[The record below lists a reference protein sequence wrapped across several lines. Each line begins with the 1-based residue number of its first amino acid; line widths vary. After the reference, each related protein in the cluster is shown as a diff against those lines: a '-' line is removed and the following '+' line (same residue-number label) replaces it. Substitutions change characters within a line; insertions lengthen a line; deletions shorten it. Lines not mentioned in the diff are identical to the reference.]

1 MTTYCND
8 CEQMVPT
15 DAVHSCFP
23 ASQLRAVQ
31 DARAAVVDA
40 ARVFDALVNDHGWSR
55 GAGLDGVVTL
65 STGSPRTL
73 ATAITELMEA
83 VRSLDAA
90 EGGRG

>member
-1 MTTYCND
+1 MT
-8 CEQMVPT
+8 EP
-15 DAVHSCFP
+15 
-23 ASQLRAVQ
+23 LRTHYDVNHALAVQ